1 MEETIEKRHR
11 GGVLGQEAPPGLER
25 PVAGH
30 PEEALFEQAEVRGP
44 NEVWLYPSV
53 EAEAQWLGSRNE
65 RRVPSRGVITS

>member
-44 NEVWLYPSV
+44 NEVWL
-53 EAEAQWLGSRNE
+53 
-65 RRVPSRGVITS
+65 